1 MQPQL
6 LDTKWNLFKKVV
18 QINLTLNNFQTTK
31 LRDTENTPI
40 KRSHKK
46 VLLRFCQVN
55 PNKEVF
61 LDRYPPKVF
70 IQVNDQLF
78 LPRKQG
84 PINITSVLTVKPFLK
99 NSIKIIFQRSD
110 KIFIGVL
117 FIAQTPN
124 PQLWDHKSIS
134 LIQEY
139 KVTRNKIA
147 NLFHGA
153 DGDSDVKITSLNVSL
168 KCPLSQI
175 LINVPCIG
183 KRCMHIECFDMES
196 YFDANS
202 TKNPK
207 WECPICRKGC
217 QPDNLIIDGYW
228 KAVLKEIPLDCTS
241 VSLQKDGSWI
251 PLCNSKN

>member
-1 MQPQL
+1 MGKKNLQFLNGCVNKNAIWEGEHFRLDEKLMQPQL

-40 KRSHKK
+40 KRSHK
-46 VLLRFCQVN
+46 
-55 PNKEVF
+55 
-61 LDRYPPKVF
+61 
-70 IQVNDQLF
+70 
-78 LPRKQG
+78 KQG